1 MRKKVGL
8 VVVGLML
15 AGGLSGCAGGYG
27 IPPGGPHFASWT
39 HAQYSLRGEEK
50 PALSK
55 AEVNTAKAE
64 GWWGTP
70 IRYTVDDLE

>member
-1 MRKKVGL
+1 MRKKIGL
-8 VVVGLML
+8 VVMALTL
-15 AGGLSGCAGGYG
+15 AGALSACAGGYG

-39 HAQYSLRGEEK
+39 HLNYSTRGEEK

-55 AEVNTAKAE
+55 AELNTAKAE

-70 IRYTVDDLE
+70 IRYTVDELE